1 MNERIKEQ
9 IYNLIED
16 ILILTKAKY
25 DKLYENL
32 DELNDKEIKEFLN
45 DLKLEVGLLNED
57 D

>member
-25 DKLYENL
+25 DKVYKNL
-32 DELNDKEIKEFLN
+32 DELNDKGIKEFLN